1 MRSWTVYA
9 HRPPQ
14 LYVGLGVVALVE
26 LLGTLLVVLAWG
38 DQDIPAFMVAGLF
51 VALVMPLWM
60 ALKVVTRE
68 VELQADES
76 RLSLRTSD
84 GGPLEDWGWSLPWE
98 QVRGLSWSTLGPAR
112 LLVLDVATE
121 GPTAPPLRIALHD
134 QGAQTAEVETVLRA
148 HLGRAAASSLRAP
161 E

>member
-1 MRSWTVYA
+1 MRSWTLYA

-14 LYVGLGVVALVE
+14 LYIGMGGVALVE
-26 LLGTLLVVLAWG
+26 FLGTLLVVLAWG

-51 VALVMPLWM
+51 VALVMPLWL

-76 RLSLRTSD
+76 SLSIRTSD
-84 GGPLEDWGWSLPWE
+84 GGPLEDWGWSLPWA
-98 QVRGLSWSTLGPAR
+98 QVRKLSATTLGPVR
-112 LLVLDVATE
+112 LLVVEVAVD

-134 QGAQTAEVETVLRA
+134 QGSVTTEVETVLRA

-161 E
+161 R